1 MTGLIMYKKK
11 ILCSVIFIG
20 MILWII
26 VDSCRPDHL
35 FSRTENRL
43 LQQKPS
49 FSGQKFL
56 EETYQQEY
64 EKYLSDQF
72 LYRDKWVSL
81 KTKLEIL
88 SGKKEINGV
97 YLASDG
103 SLIERHLPSEI
114 DPDTAEK
121 KLYELK
127 NFIENYEHLNE
138 NKTEQTDVKV
148 MLVPTADIIYQEK
161 LPPYA
166 EQFDQIAY
174 LNKAEEILGEGY
186 LIDVKTAL
194 SEHANEYL
202 YYRTD
207 HHWTTLGAFYG
218 YQQYCKVME
227 WDSGTVPQR
236 PAYKQTVSKDFY
248 GSLARKTQLYKNPD
262 EIVLYRIPGD
272 DELKVSFD
280 GVWEQGI
287 YDFNAVASNR
297 DQYEIF
303 LGGNH
308 GFVEIQ
314 TGRKNKRTLLII
326 KDSYA
331 NCMIPFLI
339 PDYEKIVIVDPRY
352 YRGSMDELIRNKD
365 FTQILILYNVIHF
378 IGA

>member
-1 MTGLIMYKKK
+1 MCKKK

-35 FSRTENRL
+35 LSAGENRL

-49 FSGQKFL
+49 FSGQRFL
-56 EETYQQEY
+56 EEAYQQEY

-72 LYRDKWVSL
+72 LFRDKWVSL
-81 KTKLEIL
+81 KTKLDIL

-97 YLASDG
+97 YLANDG

-114 DPDTAEK
+114 DPDIAEK
-121 KLYELK
+121 KLYDLCNLIKKYEQFNK
-127 NFIENYEHLNE
+127 NKMKE
-138 NKTEQTDVKV
+138 TDIKV
-148 MLVPTADIIYQEK
+148 MLVPTADIIYREK

-166 EQFDQIAY
+166 GYFDQTAY
-174 LNKAEEILGEGY
+174 LHKANNILGEEHF
-186 LIDVKTAL
+186 IDVERVL
-194 SEHANEYL
+194 SEHSDEYL

-218 YQQYCKVME
+218 YQEYCKVMKK
-227 WDSGTVPQR
+227 DSLIEFKKPK
-236 PAYKQTVSKDFY
+236 YKLQTVSNDFY
-248 GSLARKTQLYKNPD
+248 GSLSRKTQLYKRPD
-262 EIVLYRIPGD
+262 EIILYRTPGD
-272 DELKVSFD
+272 QEVRVSYD
-280 GVWEQGI
+280 GVRESKQGI
-287 YDFNAVASNR
+287 YDFDAVASAR

-308 GFVEIQ
+308 GFARIETECENQ
-314 TGRKNKRTLLII
+314 RTLLVI

-339 PDYEKIVIVDPRY
+339 SDYKRIVIVDPRH
-352 YRGSMDELIRNKD
+352 YRGSMDELVRNED
-365 FTQILILYNVIHF
+365 FTQILVLYNVIHF
-378 IGA
+378 IDA